1 MSPALRRP
9 YRIVVPPSL
18 GAISRPETS
27 ICCPGPQGSARSLD
41 PRNGQQFS
49 TAAAPSR
56 AGQVRKSTAPKTQ
69 GSVSEAENSSGNLPR
84 GHRVGC
90 AFSALGGLRGAG
102 SDSGSW
108 AVSTHSAPWRLSGG
122 GLPAVFTPAPGN
134 WPAAGEAR
142 AGGWPSW
149 KAAEGPC
156 ARLGLWPRRA
166 DGDVKVADGA
176 FFGRKGSCDAGKPEG
191 KANMLSMPPN
201 KGMLGS
207 SGGGG
212 AQHLRPHPQ
221 GCPSPPVPLPAP
233 WGASLESR
241 KGS

>member
-1 MSPALRRP
+1 M
-9 YRIVVPPSL
+9 VPPSL

-27 ICCPGPQGSARSLD
+27 ICCPGPQGSARSPD

-90 AFSALGGLRGAG
+90 AFSALGGLRGTG

-176 FFGRKGSCDAGKPEG
+176 FFGRKGSCAAGKPKG

-207 SGGGG
+207 SGGGGG